1 MKKVVSLESFSQ
13 TQKLV
18 LVQYSKS
25 KLLKRFY
32 FQSGTIGRH
41 PQSPSRLQAQN
52 HLVDI
57 KRQPGKYSLVLVI
70 SLQHSTILLGIQ
82 LKWEISIIIYKVS
95 SDFPTK
101 RQVNEQNKS
110 SFTAEQKAVGLLI
123 LLPHFGQKNVPE
135 PVPKK
140 GNAHQSF
147 LVQQHPSHRHR
158 QNIVFKLAQTFRG
171 HFR

>member
-1 MKKVVSLESFSQ
+1 MGDHRTSSTESTQTPSLEPPRRHKTLAREVRLGTCHFIVA
-13 TQKLV
+13 LH
-18 LVQYSKS
+18 
-25 KLLKRFY
+25 Y
-32 FQSGTIGRH
+32 FIG
-41 PQSPSRLQAQN
+41 S
-52 HLVDI
+52 
-57 KRQPGKYSLVLVI
+57 
-70 SLQHSTILLGIQ
+70 Q
-82 LKWEISIIIYKVS
+82 LKWEISIFIYKLS
-95 SDFPTK
+95 CDFPTK

-110 SFTAEQKAVGLLI
+110 SFTAEQKAVGLLR